1 MKKRLHNDEA
11 FYDIAWSTFY
21 KYEKYSASKIL
32 PELAGIVSL
41 HEYKRNSYTNLI
53 FYGCWRDG
61 CRIGL
66 KKFIDMENPDYKH
79 IVEDLDLDN
88 LYFRYTIVD
97 TSPSDLKDIL
107 FWLIATYN
115 PPHNNKKT
123 FSDSKRYK
131 NINVRE
137 STMQKDAVIERIR

>member
-1 MKKRLHNDEA
+1 MKKRIHNDEA
-11 FYDIAWSTFY
+11 FYDIAWSPFY

-41 HEYKRNSYTNLI
+41 HKLEKNSYVDMI
-53 FYGCWRDG
+53 YYGCWRDG

-66 KKFIDMENPDYKH
+66 KKFIDHENSNYKH
-79 IVEDLDLDN
+79 IINDFDVN
-88 LYFRYTIVD
+88 NIYFRYTIID

-107 FWLIATYN
+107 YWLIGTYD
-115 PPHNNKKT
+115 PPYNNKET

-137 STMQKDAVIERIR
+137 SSMQKGDVIERIK